1 MGLHAATCTQK
12 TIAEVGLSH
21 AGTPGERGY
30 STRDTATSCMH
41 VKVDQMPG
49 RVAHEPQGDELD
61 QGIIQ
66 PFWHFDEFEAQVFA
80 DVQDAFN
87 KTALHVAAGLNFV
100 DGVKALLK
108 VPSSCSSRSVRRKLI
123 CDCGR

>member
-1 MGLHAATCTQK
+1 
-12 TIAEVGLSH
+12 
-21 AGTPGERGY
+21 
-30 STRDTATSCMH
+30 MH
-41 VKVDQMPG
+41 GKVDQMPG

-66 PFWHFDEFEAQVFA
+66 PFSYFDEFEAQVRA
-80 DVQDAFN
+80 DVQDAFG

-108 VPSSCSSRSVRRKLI
+108 VPSSCSSRSVRRELI